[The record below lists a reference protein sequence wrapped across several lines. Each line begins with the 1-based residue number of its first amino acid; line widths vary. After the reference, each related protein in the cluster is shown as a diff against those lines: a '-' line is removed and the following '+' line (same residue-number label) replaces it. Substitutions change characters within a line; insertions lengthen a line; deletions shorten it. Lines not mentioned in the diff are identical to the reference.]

1 MTANGKSREKVLLGI
16 TGGVAAYKAAEL
28 ARLFVRAGFDVYAVM
43 TSSAKEFISPLTLRA
58 VTGNPVF
65 SCLFDPLY
73 KSATTHID
81 LARDPVIAVIAPAT
95 ANIIGKLAS
104 GIADDLLS
112 TVLLA
117 LDLNRCPVILAP
129 AMNTA
134 MLHNPAVQENISCL
148 AKRGYDIVEPG
159 EGDLACQEV
168 GKGRM
173 AEPLEL
179 FERVNQLLTFK
190 GDLSGHVVLV
200 TAGPTR
206 EALDPVRFF
215 SNHSS
220 GKMGYAL
227 ARAAR
232 ERGARVILVSGPTRL
247 EPPAGVD
254 FYPVLSAREMY
265 DVVMDKLAEADIIIK
280 AAAVAD
286 YRPEITLDQK
296 MKKGDDL
303 VLKLVRNPD
312 ILKTIGVQKGGRF
325 LVGFAAETEQLMV
338 NAGKKMISKNLDMI
352 VANDISQEGAGFEA
366 ETNLVTLL
374 YKDGTQEPM
383 PMMTKYRLAHCIL
396 ERIAGRI
403 RNQ

>member
-1 MTANGKSREKVLLGI
+1 MANNEKSRKTVLLGI

-28 ARLFVRAGFDVYAVM
+28 ARLLVRAGFNVNTVM
-43 TSSAKEFISPLTLRA
+43 TSSAKEFISPLTMRA

-65 SCLFDPLY
+65 TCLFDPTHQT
-73 KSATTHID
+73 ATTHID
-81 LARDPVIAVIAPAT
+81 LARDPDIAVIAPAT
-95 ANIIGKLAS
+95 ANIIGKFAS

-117 LDLNRCPVILAP
+117 LDVNRCPVIMAP
-129 AMNTA
+129 SMNTA
-134 MLHNPAVQENISCL
+134 MLHHPAVQQNIRRL

-179 FERVNQLLTFK
+179 FERVNHLLEIK
-190 GDLSGHVVLV
+190 RDLSGHVVLV

-232 ERGARVILVSGPTRL
+232 ERGARVILISGPTRL
-247 EPPAGVD
+247 DPPPDVD
-254 FYPVLSAREMY
+254 FYPVFSAREMH
-265 DVVMDKLAEADIIIK
+265 DIVMEKFLESDIVIK

-286 YRPEITLDQK
+286 YRPESIREQK
-296 MKKGDDL
+296 MKKGEDL
-303 VLKLVRNPD
+303 VIKLVRNPD
-312 ILKTIGVQKGGRF
+312 ILKTIGAQKGDRF
-325 LVGFAAETEQLMV
+325 LVGFAAETEHLMV
-338 NAGKKMISKNLDMI
+338 NAVKKMEGKHLDMI
-352 VANDISQEGAGFEA
+352 VANDIGQEGAGFET

-383 PMMTKYRLAHCIL
+383 PLMSKYRLAHDIL
-396 ERIAGRI
+396 ERVSKRMLKK
-403 RNQ
+403 